1 MNINVS
7 EIIADKLAQLEAD
20 GTIQRKIEDALE
32 KSLMSAITDE
42 LGSYSF
48 RSGIQKQ
55 VRESISNVAEDCGFS
70 AYNGFIAERVKA
82 MVQEMYTTDIADKI
96 QSVLNDIIIQ
106 KHEEIKLS
114 DIFARY
120 RAWVLEHTDESD
132 KYSRGRFTSELC
144 IKESG
149 AFTHYDCYFSE
160 EHIEIGTYLS
170 TTEDA
175 DIRISICTY
184 YHNEESTTIGRL
196 YLSGH
201 DISST
206 LRIGCLT
213 SFEAFLVNLFYNKTK
228 IIMDVDDVDDDDH
241 FDIDI

>member
-1 MNINVS
+1 MTINVS
-7 EIIADKLAQLEAD
+7 GIIAEKLAQLEAD
-20 GTIQRKIEDALE
+20 GTIKRKIEEALE

-55 VRESISNVAEDCGFS
+55 VRESISHIAEDCGFS
-70 AYNGFIAERVKA
+70 AYNGFIAERVKE
-82 MVQEMYTTDIADKI
+82 MVQEMFTTDIAAKV
-96 QSVLNDIIIQ
+96 QSALNDIIIQ
-106 KHEEIKLS
+106 KHENVKLS

-120 RAWVLEHTDESD
+120 RAWILEHTDDSD
-132 KYSRGRFTSELC
+132 KYSRERFTSELC

-160 EHIEIGTYLS
+160 EHIEIGSYLS

-184 YHNEESTTIGRL
+184 GNEESARIARL
-196 YLSGH
+196 YLNGH
-201 DISST
+201 DISNT
-206 LRIGCLT
+206 LRIGYMT
-213 SFEAFLVNLFYNKTK
+213 SFEAFLVNLFYNQTK
-228 IIMDVDDVDDDDH
+228 IIMDTDDVDDNDH

>member
-7 EIIADKLAQLEAD
+7 EIIDEKLAQLETD
-20 GTIQRKIEDALE
+20 GTIKKKIEETLE

-55 VRESISNVAEDCGFS
+55 VRESISHVAEDCGFS
-70 AYNGFIAERVKA
+70 AYNGYIAERVKA
-82 MVQEMYTTDIADKI
+82 MIQEMYTTDIAAKI
-96 QSVLNDIIIQ
+96 QSALNDIIIQ
-106 KHEEIKLS
+106 KHENVKLS
-114 DIFARY
+114 EIFARY
-120 RAWVLEHTDESD
+120 RAWVLEHTDDSD
-132 KYSRGRFTSELC
+132 KYSRERFTSKLC

-160 EHIEIGTYLS
+160 EHIEIGSYLS

-175 DIRISICTY
+175 DIRISIVT

-196 YLSGH
+196 YLNGH
-201 DISST
+201 DISTT
-206 LRIGCLT
+206 LRIGYLT

-228 IIMDVDDVDDDDH
+228 IVMDVDAVDDDDH
-241 FDIDI
+241 FDIDV

>member
-1 MNINVS
+1 MTINVS
-7 EIIADKLAQLEAD
+7 DIIAEKLAQLEAD
-20 GTIQRKIEDALE
+20 GTIKRKIEETLE

-48 RSGIQKQ
+48 RSGIQRQ
-55 VRESISNVAEDCGFS
+55 VRESVSHVAEDCGFS

-82 MVQEMYTTDIADKI
+82 MVQEMFTTDIAAKV
-96 QSVLNDIIIQ
+96 QSALNDIIIQ
-106 KHEEIKLS
+106 KHENVKLS

-120 RAWVLEHTDESD
+120 RAWILEHTDDSD
-132 KYSRGRFTSELC
+132 KYSRERFTSELC

-160 EHIEIGTYLS
+160 EHIEFGSYIS

-184 YHNEESTTIGRL
+184 RNEESARIARL
-196 YLSGH
+196 YLNGH
-201 DISST
+201 DISNT
-206 LRIGCLT
+206 LRIGYMT
-213 SFEAFLVNLFYNKTK
+213 SFEAFLVNLFYNQTQ
-228 IIMDVDDVDDDDH
+228 IIMDTDDVDDNDH

>member
-7 EIIADKLAQLEAD
+7 DIIAEKLAQLEAD
-20 GTIQRKIEDALE
+20 GIIKRKIEEALE

-55 VRESISNVAEDCGFS
+55 VRESISHVAEDCGFS

-82 MVQEMYTTDIADKI
+82 MVQELYTTDIAAKI
-96 QSVLNDIIIQ
+96 QNALNDIIVQ
-106 KHEEIKLS
+106 KHENVKLS

-120 RAWVLEHTDESD
+120 RTWVLEHTDDSD
-132 KYSRGRFTSELC
+132 KYSRERFTSHLS

-149 AFTHYDCYFSE
+149 SFTHYDCYFSE
-160 EHIEIGTYLS
+160 EHIEIGSYLS

-175 DIRISICTY
+175 DIQISICTY
-184 YHNEESTTIGRL
+184 RNEESTTIARL
-196 YLSGH
+196 YLNGH
-201 DISST
+201 DISNT
-206 LRIGCLT
+206 LRIGTMT

-228 IIMDVDDVDDDDH
+228 IVMDVDAVDDDDH

>member
-7 EIIADKLAQLEAD
+7 EIIADKLALLEAD
-20 GTIQRKIEDALE
+20 GTIKKKIEETLE

-55 VRESISNVAEDCGFS
+55 VRESISHVAEDCGFS
-70 AYNGFIAERVKA
+70 AYNGFIAERIKA
-82 MVQEMYTTDIADKI
+82 MLQEMYTTDIAAKI
-96 QSVLNDIIIQ
+96 QSALNDIIIQ
-106 KHEEIKLS
+106 KHENVKLS

-120 RAWVLEHTDESD
+120 RAWVLEHTDDSD
-132 KYSRGRFTSELC
+132 KYSRERFTSELC

-160 EHIEIGTYLS
+160 EHIEIGSYLS
-170 TTEDA
+170 TTDDA
-175 DIRISICTY
+175 DIRISITT
-184 YHNEESTTIGRL
+184 YHNEESATISRL
-196 YLSGH
+196 YLNGH
-201 DISST
+201 DISTT
-206 LRIGCLT
+206 LRIGCMT

-228 IIMDVDDVDDDDH
+228 IVMDVDAVDDDDS

>member
-1 MNINVS
+1 MNINVTD
-7 EIIADKLAQLEAD
+7 IIAEKLAQLEAD
-20 GTIQRKIEDALE
+20 GTIKRKIEEALE

-55 VRESISNVAEDCGFS
+55 VRESISHVAEDCGFS
-70 AYNGFIAERVKA
+70 AYNGYIAERVKA
-82 MVQEMYTTDIADKI
+82 MVQEMYTTDIAAKI
-96 QSVLNDIIIQ
+96 QSALNDIIIQ
-106 KHEEIKLS
+106 KHESVKLS

-120 RAWVLEHTDESD
+120 RAWVLEHTDDSD
-132 KYSRGRFTSELC
+132 KYSRERFTSELC

-160 EHIEIGTYLS
+160 EHIEIGSYLS

-175 DIRISICTY
+175 DIQISFCTY
-184 YHNEESTTIGRL
+184 NREESTSIGRL
-196 YLSGH
+196 FLNGH
-201 DISST
+201 DISNT
-206 LRIGCLT
+206 LRIGHMT
-213 SFEAFLVNLFYNKTK
+213 DFEAFLVNLFYNKTK
-228 IIMDVDDVDDDDH
+228 IIMDVDDVDDNDH

>member
-7 EIIADKLAQLEAD
+7 DIIAEKLAQLEAD
-20 GTIQRKIEDALE
+20 GTIKKKIEEALE

-42 LGSYSF
+42 LGSYNF

-55 VRESISNVAEDCGFS
+55 VRESISHVAEDCGFS

-82 MVQEMYTTDIADKI
+82 MVQELYTTDIAAKI
-96 QSVLNDIIIQ
+96 QNALNDIIIQ
-106 KHEEIKLS
+106 KHENVKLS
-114 DIFARY
+114 EIFARY
-120 RAWVLEHTDESD
+120 RAWMLENTDDSD
-132 KYSRGRFTSELC
+132 KYSRERFTSELC
-144 IKESG
+144 INESG

-175 DIRISICTY
+175 DIRISFCTY
-184 YHNEESTTIGRL
+184 NREESTSIARL
-196 YLSGH
+196 YLNGH
-201 DISST
+201 DISNT
-206 LRIGCLT
+206 LRIGAMT

-228 IIMDVDDVDDDDH
+228 IVMDVDDVDDNDH